1 MLDWTGVKGMCVCV
15 WRWGEVQEEGSDG
28 RIECVCARTHMCA
41 VCVCVGWGRVWK
53 EGGDTGE
60 SKGLCAGLDLGPGG
74 CVCVCVGGGWGG
86 MQQEGGDMDV
96 SRLSGKNNKVDNGAI
111 Y

>member
-1 MLDWTGVKGMCVCV
+1 M
-15 WRWGEVQEEGSDG
+15 
-28 RIECVCARTHMCA
+28 CARTHVCC
-41 VCVCVGWGRVWK
+41 VCVCVCVCVLGWGRVWK

-74 CVCVCVGGGWGG
+74 GVSVCVGEGWCG
-86 MQQEGGDMDV
+86 MQQEGGDTGV
-96 SRLSGKNNKVDNGAI
+96 SRLCGKNNKVDNGAI